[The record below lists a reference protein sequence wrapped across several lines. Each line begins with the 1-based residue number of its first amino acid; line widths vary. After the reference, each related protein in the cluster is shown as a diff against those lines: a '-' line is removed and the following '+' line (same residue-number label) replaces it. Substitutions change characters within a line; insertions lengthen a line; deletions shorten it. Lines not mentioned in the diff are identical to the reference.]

1 MIFIFIS
8 IFLFSS
14 NNVLWKKNLQTVSI
28 PFLVGY
34 RAFFTS
40 LISCVLVI
48 YFYNF
53 QDLFSLPHVKIT
65 LGSIFG
71 VLGLFCMLT
80 VIKNAPLQWLGIYN
94 LIGVVFTAVYL
105 FIVEK
110 IALFESI
117 LGLVLIVLGFLAY
130 LFFNKENDVKITSKQ
145 HLYLLLMTLF
155 FSTSSLIHWKNLT
168 SEVPALVIITNQ
180 EFVVFFTAL
189 LIIVKTQMYSQ
200 IKLGISIN
208 FKKVLVMALLIFL
221 ALLFS
226 FLGLKVTNPLISS
239 LLFLSNPL
247 LTIVFA
253 ALFFKEK
260 INLYT
265 ILALIFIS
273 SGAFILHLQS
283 V

>member
-1 MIFIFIS
+1 
-8 IFLFSS
+8 
-14 NNVLWKKNLQTVSI
+14 VLWKKNLQTVSI

-48 YFYNF
+48 YFYDF

-80 VIKNAPLQWLGIYN
+80 VIKHAPLQWLGIYN

-110 IALFESI
+110 IAVFESI

-130 LFFNKENDVKITSKQ
+130 LFFNKESDVKITSKQ
-145 HLYLLLMTLF
+145 HLYLLLMTLL
-155 FSTSSLIHWKNLT
+155 FSISSLIHWKNLT

-189 LIIVKTQMYSQ
+189 LLIVKTQTYSQ

-208 FKKVLVMALLIFL
+208 FKKVLVMALLIFS

-260 INLYT
+260 INFYT

-273 SGAFILHLQS
+273 CGAFILHLQS

>member
-8 IFLFSS
+8 IFLFSL

-48 YFYNF
+48 YFYDF

-80 VIKNAPLQWLGIYN
+80 VIKHAPLQWLGIYN

-110 IALFESI
+110 IAVFESI

-130 LFFNKENDVKITSKQ
+130 LFFNKESDVKITSKQ
-145 HLYLLLMTLF
+145 HLYLLLMTLL
-155 FSTSSLIHWKNLT
+155 FSISSLIHWKNLT

-189 LIIVKTQMYSQ
+189 LLIVKTQTYSQ

-208 FKKVLVMALLIFL
+208 FKKVLVMALLIFS

>member
-1 MIFIFIS
+1 MIFILLS
-8 IFLFSS
+8 IFLFSL

-40 LISCVLVI
+40 LISCALVV
-48 YFYNF
+48 YFYDF
-53 QDLFSLPHVKIT
+53 QELLSLPHLKIT
-65 LGSIFG
+65 VGSVFG

-80 VIKNAPLQWLGIYN
+80 VIKNAPLQLLGIYN

-105 FIVEK
+105 FIVEE
-110 IALFESI
+110 IAVFDSI
-117 LGLVLIVLGFLAY
+117 LGLVLIVLGFLSY
-130 LFFNKENDVKITSKQ
+130 LFFNKESDVKTTSKQ
-145 HLYLLLMTLF
+145 HLYLLLMTLL
-155 FSTSSLIHWKNLT
+155 FSISSLIHWKNLA
-168 SEVPALVIITNQ
+168 SEVPVLVIIINQ

-189 LIIVKTQMYSQ
+189 LLIVKTQTYSE
-200 IKLGISIN
+200 IKLGINLN
-208 FKKVLVMALLIFL
+208 FKKVLVMALLIFS

-239 LLFLSNPL
+239 LLFLLNPL

-260 INLYT
+260 INFYT

-273 SGAFILHLQS
+273 CGAFILHLQS